1 MIHMHRFFT
10 LLLASG
16 ALAAAVS
23 AQTPLAAV
31 RTETPPILP
40 AAPTDGAPRP
50 TGAPADVGFTP
61 TWETQKGARTY
72 LLGIPAP
79 RGQIVDRSGEPLAQ
93 SRVSYNL
100 AITFPTPLNFT
111 EERVRAFFAQQVA
124 HAQSLLGRP
133 ITVTA
138 DQAVKHYKNRGVVP
152 LVIAQDLRPGELE
165 EVKRD
170 KSGAL
175 TTQAVYLRFYPN
187 GPMLAHVI
195 GYAGRA
201 GKMQDK
207 VMENNELLWPN
218 AEGREGLEQTFDDQL
233 SGKVGQYNI
242 SFDATGKKV
251 SEQISIP
258 PEPGYNVVTTIDI
271 NLQRLCEEALSKG
284 AKRGAMVIVDPNNGD
299 VLALATWPSF
309 NPNSFIPAISSEN
322 FKRLNEDPD
331 IPLLDRAFRSAYPP
345 GSTFKVFVGAAA
357 LQSHLIRTDDE
368 FSCPRAMEIG
378 NLTFR
383 NWKKTDA
390 GMLNFADALTQ
401 SCDTWFYQVG
411 IKIGPHVI
419 VDWAQQFGLGKK
431 TGLPL
436 FGEAD
441 GNIPTDEYMLKVH
454 KRKLLN
460 GDTANL
466 SIGQGDVLVTPLQ
479 LAQAMAIV
487 GNGGIA
493 YQTRLVQQV
502 QAIDDKIIT
511 ANDIRVRQQIE
522 FDKNVLANLKKAMVQ
537 VVTGRMGTAG
547 KAAVP
552 NVDVAGKSGTAQWGP
567 KNRERTAA
575 WFAGFAPAQQPRYAF
590 AVVYEG
596 DAGFND
602 VHGGTSA
609 APLMGKVL
617 RELFK
622 DEKPQKKGKKPKVD
636 EEDDEEMSKA
646 DRSGNERDDDEPP
659 VRRPPIQRPTPPPK
673 VPFWKRLF
681 G

>member
-1 MIHMHRFFT
+1 MHRF
-10 LLLASG
+10 LSVLLAFG
-16 ALAAAVS
+16 AVASLGF
-23 AQTPLAAV
+23 AQAPLVAV
-31 RTETPPILP
+31 RGETPVGS
-40 AAPTDGAPRP
+40 APPVEGSTASRP
-50 TGAPADVGFTP
+50 VGAPADVGFTP

-79 RGQIVDRSGEPLAQ
+79 RGQIVDRNGEPLAQ

-100 AITFPTPLNFT
+100 AITFPTPLNFS
-111 EERVRAFFAQQVA
+111 ENQVRAFFQQQVV
-124 HAQSLLGRP
+124 HAQALLGRP
-133 ITVTA
+133 VNITA
-138 DQAVKHYKNRGVVP
+138 DQAVKHYKNRAVVP
-152 LVIAQDLRPGELE
+152 LVISQDLKPGELE
-165 EVKRD
+165 AVKRAD
-170 KSGAL
+170 SPVL

-187 GPMLAHVI
+187 GPLAAHVI

-218 AEGREGLEQTFDDQL
+218 AEGRAGLEQSFDEQL

-242 SFDATGKKV
+242 SFDASGKKV

-258 PEPGYNVVTTIDI
+258 PEPGYNVVTTLDANI
-271 NLQRLCEEALSKG
+271 QRICEEALSKG
-284 AKRGAMVIVDPNNGD
+284 AKRGAIAVVDPNNGD
-299 VLALATWPSF
+299 VLALASWPSF
-309 NPNSFIPAISSEN
+309 NPNAFIPAISSEA
-322 FKRLNEDPD
+322 FSRLRDDPD
-331 IPLLDRAFRSAYPP
+331 IPLLDRAYGSMYPP

-368 FSCPRAMEIG
+368 FNCPRAMEIG
-378 NLTFR
+378 NLTFK

-411 IKIGPHVI
+411 IKIGPQLI
-419 VDWAQQFGLGKK
+419 CDWATQFGLGKK

-436 FGEAD
+436 LGEAD
-441 GNIPTDEYMLKVH
+441 GNIPNDEYMLRTH
-454 KRKLLN
+454 HRKLLN

-479 LAQAMAIV
+479 LAQAMGVV

-493 YQTRLVQQV
+493 YTTRLVQQV
-502 QAIDDKIIT
+502 QAIDDKIVS

-522 FDKNVLANLKKAMVQ
+522 FDKHVIANLKKGMVQ

-552 NVDVAGKSGTAQWGP
+552 NVDVAGKTGTAQWGP
-567 KNRERTAA
+567 KSHERTAA

-622 DEKPQKKGKKPKVD
+622 DEKPPKKGAKKAKSD
-636 EEDDEEMSKA
+636 DDDEEVNKA
-646 DRSGNERDDDEPP
+646 DKSGNERDDDEPP
-659 VRRPPIQRPTPPPK
+659 VRRPPVQRPTPPPVK
-673 VPFWKRLF
+673 VPFWKRIF

>member
-1 MIHMHRFFT
+1 MLRFFS
-10 LLLASG
+10 LLLAFG
-16 ALAAAVS
+16 AVTSLS
-23 AQTPLAAV
+23 FAQRPSV
-31 RTETPPILP
+31 RIETPIVATAPP
-40 AAPTDGAPRP
+40 SAPTEA
-50 TGAPADVGFTP
+50 GFTP

-79 RGQIVDRSGEPLAQ
+79 RGQIVDRNGEPLAQ

-100 AITFPTPLNFT
+100 AVAFPTPLNFS
-111 EERVRAFFAQQVA
+111 EGQVRGFFAQQVGF
-124 HAQSLLGRP
+124 AQGLLGRP
-133 ITVTA
+133 INVTA
-138 DQAVKHYKNRGVVP
+138 DQAVKHYKNRAVVP
-152 LVIAQDLRPGELE
+152 LVIAQDLRPNELE
-165 EVKRD
+165 AVKRANTP
-170 KSGAL
+170 SL
-175 TTQAVYLRFYPN
+175 TTQPVYLRFYPN

-242 SFDATGKKV
+242 AFDATGRKV

-258 PEPGYNVVTTIDI
+258 PEPGYNVITTLDTNI
-271 NLQRLCEEALSKG
+271 QRICEDVLSKG
-284 AKRGAMVIVDPNNGD
+284 AKRGAMAIVDPNNGD

-309 NPNSFIPAISSEN
+309 NPNAFVPAISSEA

-331 IPLLDRAFRSAYPP
+331 IPLLDRSFRSAYPP

-368 FSCPRAMEIG
+368 FNCPRAMEIG

-411 IKIGPHVI
+411 IKIGPRLI
-419 VDWAQQFGLGKK
+419 VDYATQFGLGKK

-479 LAQAMAIV
+479 LAQAMAVV

-502 QAIDDKIIT
+502 QAIDDKIVSAI
-511 ANDIRVRQQIE
+511 DIRVRQQVD
-522 FDKNVLANLKKAMVQ
+522 FDKQVLANIKKGMVQ
-537 VVTGRMGTAG
+537 VVTGRLGTAG

-552 NVDVAGKSGTAQWGP
+552 HVDVAGKTGTAQWGP
-567 KNRERTAA
+567 KNKERTAA

-596 DAGFND
+596 EAGSNE

-622 DEKPQKKGKKPKVD
+622 DEKPQKKGKKGKVE
-636 EEDDEEMSKA
+636 EEDDEEVTKA
-646 DRSGNERDDDEPP
+646 DRRGNESDDDEPP
-659 VRRPPIQRPTPPPK
+659 VRRQPVQRPTPPPAPAK
-673 VPFWKRLF
+673 VPFWKRIF